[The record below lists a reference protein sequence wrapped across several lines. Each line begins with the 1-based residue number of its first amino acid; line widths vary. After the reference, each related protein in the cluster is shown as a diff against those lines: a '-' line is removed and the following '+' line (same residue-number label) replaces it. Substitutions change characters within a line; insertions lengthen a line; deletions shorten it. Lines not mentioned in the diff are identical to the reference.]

1 MSPSGKLRVLCVD
14 DNKLLAD
21 ALRAKTQRME
31 DLEWLGA
38 FHEADDLLNR
48 VFQAEPHVVLMDVDM
63 PGVDTFRLVEELT
76 AKAPQIRVVM
86 LSGYVTPQ
94 YIDRALDAGAWGYL
108 SKNDDVAELVAG
120 VRKVHA
126 GDIAFS
132 RDVEIVSQ
140 RKRSTFAE

>member
-1 MSPSGKLRVLCVD
+1 MSSSGKMRVLCVD

-21 ALRAKTQRME
+21 ALRAKAQRID

-48 VFQAEPHVVLMDVDM
+48 IFRIAPHVVLMDVDM
-63 PGVDTFRLVEELT
+63 PGVDTFRIVEELA
-76 AKAPQIRVVM
+76 AKEPKIRAVM
-86 LSGYVTPQ
+86 LSGYVTQQ

-108 SKNDDVAELVAG
+108 SKNDDVSELIAG
-120 VRKVHA
+120 MRKVHA

-140 RKRSTFAE
+140 RKRSTLAE